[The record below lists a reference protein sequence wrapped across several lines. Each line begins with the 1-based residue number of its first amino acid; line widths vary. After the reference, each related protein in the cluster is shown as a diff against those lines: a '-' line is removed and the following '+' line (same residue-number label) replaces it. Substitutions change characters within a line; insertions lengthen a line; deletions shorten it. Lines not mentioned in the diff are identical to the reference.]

1 MDNLVKPMDIKMEPE
16 APKSGNKG
24 GVFILI
30 IFFGV
35 LLGVLSGFTITKV
48 TAKNVSTGQKIVTTT
63 KEAGVKDSATFKD
76 SAEGKLIEGGIN
88 GEGTHHLKRAGG
100 ESQNVYLT
108 SSVIDLGQFV
118 GKNVKVYGQ
127 TNASQ
132 TAGWFMDVGRIE
144 VK

>member
-1 MDNLVKPMDIKMEPE
+1 MDNLVKPIDIKTDPE
-16 APKSGNKG
+16 TTKTNKG
-24 GVFILI
+24 GIFILI

-35 LLGVLSGFTITKV
+35 LFGVLSGFTITKV
-48 TAKNVSTGQKIVTTT
+48 TAKNVATGEKIVTTS

-76 SAEGKLIEGGIN
+76 SAEGKLVEGGIN

-108 SSVIDLGQFV
+108 SSVIDMSQFV